1 MGSDL
6 YTFKN
11 QTAEPAAKGG
21 VLTGKRFIIQPNM
34 SVRGWPATAGSLALE
49 GFMALEDATVITRLK
64 EAGGF
69 VIGSSR
75 MSELGFGPAGET
87 MGDVLLSRE
96 ADIGLT
102 TDTIGEARLI
112 AFECS
117 MFGFKPSYGI
127 VSRFGLIGLVP
138 SMESYGVVA
147 KDPRDIIDV
156 MSAIAGRDGIDVS
169 MFDGEIPDFSA
180 ARQPSGSS
188 LTVGFVKECLEIL
201 NEKEL
206 AAFRAGLAELEG
218 AGITLREVD
227 MADYDLFPVVHN
239 VIASVEA
246 SSAAGKYDGV
256 RYGHRS
262 SSGKNWNDMYLNTRG
277 EAFGSLIKTFL
288 FQGAYF
294 QFENYASFENAC
306 RIRNRLVRIVGGM
319 FDQVDL
325 LAFPARRF
333 DLKTTQPETI
343 SEVYDAFLLTLA
355 ANVTGLPALHVPRVA
370 NDSEEDVGMQLVGPR
385 LGDARLLSV
394 GVKLSSL
401 PAKREI
407 A

>member
-6 YTFKN
+6 YTFKD

-21 VLTGKRFIIQPNM
+21 TLAGKRIVIQPNI
-34 SVRGWPATAGSLALE
+34 SVRGWPTTAGSLALD

-64 EAGGF
+64 KAGAS

-75 MSELGFGPAGET
+75 MSELGFGLAGET
-87 MGDVLLSRE
+87 MGEVLSSNE
-96 ADIGLT
+96 ADIGLA
-102 TDTIGEARLI
+102 TDTMGEARLI
-112 AFECS
+112 AS
-117 MFGFKPSYGI
+117 GHGLFGFKPSYGI

-147 KDPRDIIDV
+147 KDPNDMINT
-156 MSAIAGRDGIDVS
+156 MSAIAGRDGVDVS
-169 MFDGEIPDFSA
+169 MSDEDFPEFSA

-188 LTVGFVKECLEIL
+188 LTVGIVKECLQIL
-201 NEKEL
+201 NEKERE
-206 AAFRAGLAELEG
+206 AFRAGLAKLEG
-218 AGITLREVD
+218 AGITLREVEL
-227 MADYDLFPVVHN
+227 ADYDLLPVVHN

-277 EAFGSLIKTFL
+277 EAFGSLIKAFL

-306 RIRNRLVRIVGGM
+306 RIRNRLVRTVDGL

-325 LAFPARRF
+325 LALPTERF
-333 DLKTTQPETI
+333 DAKRVQPETI
-343 SEVYDAFLLTLA
+343 SEVYNVFLLTLA
-355 ANVTGLPALHVPRVA
+355 ANVTGLPALHVPSLAGDGEADR
-370 NDSEEDVGMQLVGPR
+370 GMQLVGPR
-385 LGDARLLSV
+385 LGDARVLSV
-394 GVKLSSL
+394 GVTLSSL
-401 PAKREI
+401 PAKGET